1 MAVKMIELKKVTI
14 SLIVVDGMSMTISSG
29 TIGES
34 IVAYKHGIIASF
46 KYSKYSKLY
55 IFLKI
60 IRFAI

>member
-1 MAVKMIELKKVTI
+1 MAVKMIELKEVII

-34 IVAYKHGIIASF
+34 VVAYKHGMIASL

-60 IRFAI
+60 TRLAI